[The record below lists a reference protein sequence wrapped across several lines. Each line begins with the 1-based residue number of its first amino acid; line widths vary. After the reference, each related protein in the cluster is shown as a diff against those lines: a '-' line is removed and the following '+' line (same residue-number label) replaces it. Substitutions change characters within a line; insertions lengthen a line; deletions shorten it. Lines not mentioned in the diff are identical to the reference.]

1 MEWTTAT
8 AQALA
13 AKTCRGKYGWP
24 EYNTGDGIA
33 LRPATRALEA
43 VETFTGAMESI
54 DECQGRHL
62 GVIPEDLPVAET
74 DRIEKKSEK
83 VIARQKVAE
92 KAVEAWQRAVAELEA
107 EIFTKLNTPIG
118 KAGRNP

>member
-13 AKTCRGKYGWP
+13 VKTVRGTYGWP

-33 LRPATRALEA
+33 LRPAARALEA
-43 VETFTGAMESI
+43 VEQFTHEVDSI
-54 DECQGRHL
+54 FECQGRHL
-62 GVIPEDLPVAET
+62 MVIPEDLPEAET
-74 DRIEKKSEK
+74 YRFENKSEN
-83 VIARQKVAE
+83 VIARQKVAQ

-118 KAGRNP
+118 KAGHNP

>member
-13 AKTCRGKYGWP
+13 AKTDRGTYEWP
-24 EYNTGDGIA
+24 ENNTGDGIA
-33 LRPATRALEA
+33 LRPATRAREA

-62 GVIPEDLPVAET
+62 GVIPEELPVAET
-74 DRIEKKSEK
+74 DRLEKKREK
-83 VIARQKVAE
+83 VIARQDAAAE
-92 KAVEAWQRAVAELEA
+92 AVEAWQQAVAELEA
-107 EIFTKLNTPIG
+107 EIFTKLNTPLG
-118 KAGRNP
+118 KA